1 VEKITVTADY
11 TEVRASKAARF
22 GNSGPRHSS
31 TEPEELENIDLRGSF
46 IEKKFRSFSAAGAE
60 WYRGQLIHPIRG
72 GNFWMVSLR
81 YIYIYIYI
89 YLNLHFNLNFYEP
102 GTIVEW

>member
-1 VEKITVTADY
+1 MADY
-11 TEVRASKAARF
+11 TEGRASKAARF

-31 TEPEELENIDLRGSF
+31 TEPEEFENMDLRGSF
-46 IEKKFRSFSAAGAE
+46 IEKKFRTFSAAGAE

-81 YIYIYIYI
+81 HTSYFFLSF
-89 YLNLHFNLNFYEP
+89 YLNFNLNFFKS
-102 GTIVEW
+102 GTLVEW

>member
-1 VEKITVTADY
+1 MEKITVMADY

-46 IEKKFRSFSAAGAE
+46 IEKKFRTFSAAGAE
-60 WYRGQLIHPIRG
+60 WHRGQLIHPIRG

-81 YIYIYIYI
+81 HIIYIYIC
-89 YLNLHFNLNFYEP
+89 NLHFNLNFYEP
-102 GTIVEW
+102 GTVVEW